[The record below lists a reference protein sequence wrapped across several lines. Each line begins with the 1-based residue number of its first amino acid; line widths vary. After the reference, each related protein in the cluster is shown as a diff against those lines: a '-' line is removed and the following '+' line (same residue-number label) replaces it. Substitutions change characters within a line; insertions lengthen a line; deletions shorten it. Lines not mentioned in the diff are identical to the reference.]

1 MTTASRAPRVL
12 VGIGGGI
19 AAYKV
24 CELISRLVKSGVEVR
39 VVLTETAQ
47 QFITAL
53 TVATLSRHAA
63 YTDADFWSAG
73 QSRPL
78 HIQLGEWADCL
89 LIAPA
94 TANTLGKLVHGLA
107 DNLLT
112 NIVLASQCPVLLAP
126 AMNTEMW
133 QQTTVRRNW
142 QTLNQDF
149 RYHCLG
155 TATGLLACDRTGAGR
170 LLEPELLHLALQ
182 AVLHTQGQRDFQGKK
197 LLISAGGTREHLDP
211 VRFIGNPSTGRMGM
225 AIAQAAFYRGA
236 SVTLVHGPLGFEPV
250 WPESPQFKIVPV
262 TTATLMQRAL
272 ELALSDTDLLW
283 MVAAVADVRPARQ
296 AMRKLPKAE
305 LPEHL
310 PLEPVPDIVTQL
322 EQQKFLHQRFIG
334 FAAQTGEIVAPAI
347 AKLKR
352 KGLDAIVAN
361 AVDKGDRGF
370 GSPNNSGIWI
380 TTSGEKRT
388 IPLMSKVELA
398 HQLLDYAQEL

>member
-1 MTTASRAPRVL
+1 MVAPCRVL
-12 VGIGGGI
+12 VGVGGGI

-24 CELISRLVKSGVEVR
+24 CELISALSKSGAEVR

-47 QFITAL
+47 RFITPL

-63 YTDADFWSAG
+63 YTDADFWSAA
-73 QSRPL
+73 QPRPL

-112 NIVLASQCPVLLAP
+112 NIVLASQCPVILAP

-133 QQTTVRRNW
+133 QQTTVQHNW
-142 QTLNQDF
+142 QTLSQDP

-182 AVLHTQGQRDFQGKK
+182 AVLHTQGQRDWHNKH

-211 VRFIGNPSTGRMGM
+211 VRFIGNPSTGRMGV

-236 SVTLVHGPLGFEPV
+236 TVTLVHGPLGFEPV
-250 WPESPQFKIVPV
+250 WPESPQFKVVPV
-262 TTATLMQRAL
+262 TTAIQMQREL
-272 ELALSDTDLLW
+272 ELALSEVDLLW

-296 AMRKLPKAE
+296 ATHKLPKAE
-305 LPEHL
+305 LPDRL
-310 PLEPVPDIVTQL
+310 PLEPVPDIVAQL
-322 EQQKFLHQRFIG
+322 GQQKFLHQRFIG
-334 FAAQTGEIVAPAI
+334 FAAQTGELVGPAI

-361 AVDKGDRGF
+361 AIDKGDRGF
-370 GSPNNSGIWI
+370 GSIQNSGVWI
-380 TTSGEKRT
+380 TASGEQHNL
-388 IPLMSKVELA
+388 PLMSKVELA